1 MDWNQCAAEVEV
13 VAAQVRA
20 AGYSADIIIG
30 IVRGGMV
37 PSRLLSTALKVKE
50 MYAINVKKVG
60 GERKVT
66 TAIKEDLQGK
76 KVLLVEDMLETGRSL
91 AVAKAH
97 LEAEGASV
105 RTACLYTMPIT
116 EVPVDFCVKE
126 VAEVR
131 SFPWEVA
138 PAPAAPAAPAP
149 ASTWWSR
156 VSRKEN
162 LLAVA
167 VFLDLLAVAMVVP
180 LLPQRM
186 VRNE

>member
-1 MDWNQCAAEVEV
+1 
-13 VAAQVRA
+13 
-20 AGYSADIIIG
+20 
-30 IVRGGMV
+30 
-37 PSRLLSTALKVKE
+37 

-66 TAIKEDLQGK
+66 TAIKEDLHGK

-126 VAEVR
+126 VADVL
-131 SFPWEVA
+131 SFPWEV
-138 PAPAAPAAPAP
+138 PAAAAPAAPAP
-149 ASTWWSR
+149 ASAWWSR

-186 VRNE
+186 VRHG